1 MVGVLEAR
9 RNVLLVVA
17 CADLGVEGS
26 ASTAFLVGGLSARV
40 ALVELVAVGG
50 IGPDS
55 AALASVGG
63 GAVDQEGADEDSESL
78 VGEAHFG
85 GLSGDCLVVGWMKRG
100 GLSLTG
106 SCR

>member
-17 CADLGVEGS
+17 CANLGVEGS
-26 ASTAFLVGGLSARV
+26 ASTAHLVGGLSARV
-40 ALVELVAVGG
+40 ALVEMVAVGG

-55 AALASVGG
+55 AALAGVGRS
-63 GAVDQEGADEDSESL
+63 AVDEEGADEDSKSL

-85 GLSGDCLVVGWMKRG
+85 WMSG
-100 GLSLTG
+100 TG
-106 SCR
+106 